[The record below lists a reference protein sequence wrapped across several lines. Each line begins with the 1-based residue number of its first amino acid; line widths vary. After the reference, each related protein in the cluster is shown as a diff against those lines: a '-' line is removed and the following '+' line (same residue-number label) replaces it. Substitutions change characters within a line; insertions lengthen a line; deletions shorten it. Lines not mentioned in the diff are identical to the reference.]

1 MMRPPPT
8 GMQSSGQLDNN
19 DAIALV
25 ANFFIPG
32 VGYFMLGQSQKGIA
46 TLLLTFFTC
55 GLSYLAVVIVVYDA
69 YMVALAR
76 KKRPV
81 GEWEFFPK

>member
-1 MMRPPPT
+1 MRPPPM
-8 GMQSSGQLDNN
+8 GMQQSAQLDNN

-46 TLLLTFFTC
+46 ALLITLFTC
-55 GLSYLAVVIVVYDA
+55 GMSYFTVIILVYDA

>member
-1 MMRPPPT
+1 MCIRD
-8 GMQSSGQLDNN
+8 SN

-32 VGYFMLGQSQKGIA
+32 VGYLMLGQSQKGIA
-46 TLLLTFFTC
+46 TLVLTFFTC
-55 GLSYLAVVIVVYDA
+55 GASYLATIVFVADA

-76 KKRPV
+76 KQRPV